1 MKFKILTVMVASL
14 VSMSSMAVTFD
25 YRHEMKDTQNANH
38 QDRLLI
44 SHRFDN
50 GFGLSSEL
58 KWKQADND
66 KTPNKPYNEPVSNE
80 TEVTASYLYK
90 FNQTFSLESGLN
102 LVSSSTFSSYRPY
115 IRGGVN
121 FTDNLYYT
129 LRYRPFYKRYS
140 GSINV
145 YDSNG
150 RAAEATNMKGY
161 TITSVLGYKFLNNF
175 TVEYELEYNKNT
187 KAGSFGYIADKDN
200 DNLTHDVKLAYK
212 IDKNWTPYIQV
223 ANVEGSKTTDER
235 QTRYRVGVQYNF

>member
-25 YRHEMKDTQNANH
+25 YRHEMFDTKNADH
-38 QDRLLI
+38 KDRLLI

-50 GFGLSSEL
+50 GFGLSSEV
-58 KWKQADND
+58 KWKQSSND
-66 KTPNKPYNEPVSNE
+66 TTPNKPYNEQVSNG

-90 FNQTFSLESGLN
+90 FNKMFSTEFGFN
-102 LVSSSTFSSYRPY
+102 LVTESSSNNYRPY

-140 GSINV
+140 GSIN
-145 YDSNG
+145 DPKG
-150 RAAEATNMKGY
+150 PAEATNMKGY
-161 TITSVLGYKFLNNF
+161 TITSVLGYKFLDKF

-187 KAGSFGYIADKDN
+187 KAGSFGYIYDSDN
-200 DNLTHDVKLAYK
+200 DNFTHDVKLAYK
-212 IDKNWTPYIQV
+212 IDKNWTPYIQL
-223 ANVEGSKTTDER
+223 ANVEGPKTTDER

>member
-1 MKFKILTVMVASL
+1 MKFKILTLMVASV

-44 SHRFDN
+44 SHRFEN
-50 GFGLSSEL
+50 GFGLSSEV
-58 KWKQADND
+58 KWKQSSNDN
-66 KTPNKPYNEPVSNE
+66 TPNRPYSEQVSNG

-90 FNQTFSLESGLN
+90 FNKMFNAEAGFN
-102 LVSSSTFSSYRPY
+102 LVSDNTGNKYRPY

-121 FTDNLYYT
+121 FTDDIYYT
-129 LRYRPFYKRYS
+129 LRYRPFYQRMDDKILTS
-140 GSINV
+140 GA
-145 YDSNG
+145 D
-150 RAAEATNMKGY
+150 TTMKGY
-161 TITSVLGYKFLNNF
+161 TITSVLGYKFLGNF

-187 KAGSFGYIADKDN
+187 KAGSTGVIYDNDN

-212 IDKNWTPYIQV
+212 IDKNWTPYVQV
-223 ANVEGSKTTDER
+223 ANVEGPSKTTDER